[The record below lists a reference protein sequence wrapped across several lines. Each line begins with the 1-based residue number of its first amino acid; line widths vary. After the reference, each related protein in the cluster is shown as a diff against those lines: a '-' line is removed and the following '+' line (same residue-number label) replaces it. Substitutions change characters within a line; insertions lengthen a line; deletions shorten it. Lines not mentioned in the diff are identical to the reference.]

1 MANRWTEKQFKAIRT
16 NGCNILVAAAAGSG
30 KTAVLVERIIRKITA
45 EDGTDVDRMVVVT
58 FTKAAAA
65 EMKQRIR
72 EALDAMLQENPG
84 NERLIRQMTLIH
96 NAPITT
102 IDSFCLNI
110 VRNYFTDIELDPGFR
125 IADEGEMKLLEND
138 VMEEMLEEYYASEN
152 QVFFDFVDA
161 YGTGRDDTKI
171 VDIILKLYR
180 FARSYPWPEEWFKDC
195 LCIYRQADIDTAEQ
209 NAAIGYLFDTVRR
222 RFKDYDRQYEKLE
235 NICNEPDGPLMYAAA
250 VQSDHAGI
258 RQILDTQSYEEL
270 VRKVR
275 LLSFETLGRSRSK
288 DISEVKKAAV
298 KQIRDEYKAY
308 VTKTLQAKLFTKE
321 FANLL
326 EDIRE
331 NKPAVEM
338 MMTLAQD
345 FYRRMDTEKRERNV
359 IDFNDMEHMA
369 LNILVKKTE
378 NGMEYTKAADDLSA
392 YYEENIRTVICFR
405 RLF

>member
-1 MANRWTEKQFKAIRT
+1 
-16 NGCNILVAAAAGSG
+16 
-30 KTAVLVERIIRKITA
+30 
-45 EDGTDVDRMVVVT
+45 
-58 FTKAAAA
+58 
-65 EMKQRIR
+65 
-72 EALDAMLQENPG
+72 
-84 NERLIRQMTLIH
+84 
-96 NAPITT
+96 
-102 IDSFCLNI
+102 
-110 VRNYFTDIELDPGFR
+110 
-125 IADEGEMKLLEND
+125 
-138 VMEEMLEEYYASEN
+138 
-152 QVFFDFVDA
+152 
-161 YGTGRDDTKI
+161 
-171 VDIILKLYR
+171 
-180 FARSYPWPEEWFKDC
+180 
-195 LCIYRQADIDTAEQ
+195 
-209 NAAIGYLFDTVRR
+209 
-222 RFKDYDRQYEKLE
+222 
-235 NICNEPDGPLMYAAA
+235 MYAAA

-369 LNILVKKTE
+369 LNILVKKQKTAW
-378 NGMEYTKAADDLSA
+378 NTPKRQM
-392 YYEENIRTVICFR
+392 I
-405 RLF
+405 

>member
-1 MANRWTEKQFKAIRT
+1 
-16 NGCNILVAAAAGSG
+16 
-30 KTAVLVERIIRKITA
+30 
-45 EDGTDVDRMVVVT
+45 
-58 FTKAAAA
+58 
-65 EMKQRIR
+65 
-72 EALDAMLQENPG
+72 
-84 NERLIRQMTLIH
+84 
-96 NAPITT
+96 
-102 IDSFCLNI
+102 
-110 VRNYFTDIELDPGFR
+110 
-125 IADEGEMKLLEND
+125 
-138 VMEEMLEEYYASEN
+138 
-152 QVFFDFVDA
+152 
-161 YGTGRDDTKI
+161 
-171 VDIILKLYR
+171 
-180 FARSYPWPEEWFKDC
+180 
-195 LCIYRQADIDTAEQ
+195 
-209 NAAIGYLFDTVRR
+209 
-222 RFKDYDRQYEKLE
+222 
-235 NICNEPDGPLMYAAA
+235 MYAAA

-392 YYEENIRTVICFR
+392 YYEEILIDEYQDSNMLQEVILTAVSKGKYNEADNNIYMVGDVKQSIYKFR
-405 RLF
+405 LACPKLFMDKYSTYTDTDSPNVRIELQTNFRSRENVLECTNDVFYRAMNPYFAEIEYDDRARLNAGFEYPKYQAQNENAMTFADDPDTMIYMIDMNQEKLSPEDEDRSA